1 MVMANFLRSARLCV
15 RRAAPVGLRSAR
27 AERWAVARMC
37 SSAAAASSPA
47 GVALPEE
54 IPQVQALLQ
63 DLDAEDEAWSVQMTR
78 RDISVPP
85 RKLER
90 LARQI
95 NGLTVNEAFKQ
106 LLFSHKQS
114 MKVQVSKVLRKCVL
128 VAEDRHGA
136 KIGDLVVAE
145 AMVNHGMK
153 LKRLRYHARGA
164 LRAHCVCVPPPL
176 DRSRAHALFV
186 RSRTLPLPP
195 SVRTSLASSRPFRPG
210 GARDSAQVALDAE
223 DSAGRAAPADPGDV
237 EVAPRAQGA
246 DGAAASREEQS
257 PGAPLPRGGIVQR
270 TVLSFDT

>member
-1 MVMANFLRSARLCV
+1 MARCVRSVARLCV
-15 RRAAPVGLRSAR
+15 RRAAPVALRSAR
-27 AERWAVARMC
+27 VERWAVARMC
-37 SSAAAASSPA
+37 SSAAAAAASPA
-47 GVALPEE
+47 GGALPEE

-136 KIGDLVVAE
+136 KIGDLIVAE

-153 LKRLRYHARGA
+153 LKRLRYHARGV
-164 LRAHCVCVPPPL
+164 LRALCV
-176 DRSRAHALFV
+176 
-186 RSRTLPLPP
+186 
-195 SVRTSLASSRPFRPG
+195 
-210 GARDSAQVALDAE
+210 
-223 DSAGRAAPADPGDV
+223 
-237 EVAPRAQGA
+237 
-246 DGAAASREEQS
+246 
-257 PGAPLPRGGIVQR
+257 
-270 TVLSFDT
+270 